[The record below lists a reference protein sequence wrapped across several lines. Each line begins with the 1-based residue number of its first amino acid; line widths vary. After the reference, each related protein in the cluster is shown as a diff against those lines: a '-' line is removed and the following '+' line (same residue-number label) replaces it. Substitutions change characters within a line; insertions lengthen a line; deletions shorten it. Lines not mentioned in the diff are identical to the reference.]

1 MIHLRPV
8 PIVSFFILCYIYI
21 RKGMI
26 MEKNYYDWL
35 EVNKNAS
42 NEIVEKAYKTLVKKY
57 HPDLQE
63 GEKKL
68 EYEEILKHIN
78 EAYDTLSDPIKRQS
92 YDAQIKENSY
102 AEDNYQN
109 LYNENQQLKNEINN
123 LNIRN
128 QSQEY
133 QNKMNQEQYN
143 QNDAEYNKKMNDA
156 INKAYYDA
164 YIQDLKNRGYKI
176 KYKKTFKDYL
186 HMFIA
191 ILVVILFWIILWQ
204 IPFIRNYFI
213 SLYNNNPIIHIIVDI
228 FLNIFNIFKK

>member
-1 MIHLRPV
+1 
-8 PIVSFFILCYIYI
+8 
-21 RKGMI
+21 

-35 EVNKNAS
+35 EINKNAS
-42 NEIVEKAYKTLVKKY
+42 NEIVEKAYRTLVKKY

-102 AEDNYQN
+102 TEDNYQN
-109 LYNENQQLKNEINN
+109 LYNENQELKNEINN
-123 LNIRN
+123 LNIKN

-133 QNKMNQEQYN
+133 QNKINQEQYN

-176 KYKKTFKDYL
+176 KYKKTFKDYIKIL
-186 HMFIA
+186 ISIIIA
-191 ILVVILFWIILWQ
+191 ILILLILFQ
-204 IPFIRNYFI
+204 IPFIKNYFI
-213 SLYNNNPIIHIIVDI
+213 NLYNENSAFKFIIDI
-228 FLNIFNIFKK
+228 FKNIIESFQK

>member
-1 MIHLRPV
+1 
-8 PIVSFFILCYIYI
+8 
-21 RKGMI
+21 

-35 EVNKNAS
+35 EINKNAS

-78 EAYDTLSDPIKRQS
+78 EAYDTLSDSIKRQS
-92 YDAQIKENSY
+92 YDAQIEESSY

-123 LNIRN
+123 LNIKN

-133 QNKMNQEQYN
+133 QNKINQEQYN
-143 QNDAEYNKKMNDA
+143 QNNDTEYNKKMNDA

-176 KYKKTFKDYL
+176 RYKKTFKDYL

-191 ILVVILFWIILWQ
+191 ILVVILFWVILWQ

-213 SLYNNNPIIHIIVDI
+213 SLYNNNPIIRIIVDI
-228 FLNIFNIFKK
+228 FLNIFNIFRK